1 MRSRHTLAGLAAFVC
16 LLAVHPLP
24 AGANDGLLGV
34 FFDRNGASCSGNVPT
49 ASLAILHVVLLTDGS
64 TFGGVTGAELAIQP
78 SASGAFFLQGEDVEA
93 GGLQI
98 GTALGGGTTI
108 GFSTCHSG
116 AAVAILSF
124 QAFNLGST
132 IGNVELRVRARNTP
146 SNPFMRCPLAVL
158 CDGPRTA
165 VCVTGSKAIL
175 NPSPNR
181 TCQGGR
187 ESTEWT
193 RLKDLYR

>member
-1 MRSRHTLAGLAAFVC
+1 MRLRDTLVALATFVC
-16 LLAVHPLP
+16 LLAVHAVP

-49 ASLAILHVVLLTDGS
+49 ASLATLHVVLLTDGS
-64 TFGGVTGAELAIQP
+64 TFAGVTGAELSIEP
-78 SASGAFFLQGEDVEA
+78 SAAGVFFLQGEDVEA
-93 GGLQI
+93 GGLQL
-98 GTALGGGTTI
+98 GNALAGGTTI
-108 GFSTCHSG
+108 GFSSCHSG
-116 AAVAILSF
+116 AAVPIMSF
-124 QAFNLGST
+124 QAFNLG
-132 IGNVELRVRARNTP
+132 NPARDVELRVRARNRP

-158 CDGPRTA
+158 CDDPHTA

-187 ESTEWT
+187 ESAEWS